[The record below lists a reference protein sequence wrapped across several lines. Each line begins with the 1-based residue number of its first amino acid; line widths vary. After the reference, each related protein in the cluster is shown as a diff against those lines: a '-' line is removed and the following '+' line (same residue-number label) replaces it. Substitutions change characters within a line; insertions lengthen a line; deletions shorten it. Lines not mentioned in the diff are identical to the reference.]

1 MKNIL
6 HSIALLLIINDLS
19 AQVVWTEPAFPT
31 IDDQVTLYYDATEGN
46 GDLTGVIP
54 IFIHTGVIS
63 SESDGPNEWQ
73 NVIGNWGTN
82 DPQVIMSPQVNN
94 IHSFNFGGL
103 TLAEFYDIDQ
113 GVTVSSLAMV
123 FRNANS
129 TLVGRESD
137 GGDIF
142 FVLSDGNFSAN
153 FATPSAASVA
163 IGSDESLNFSA
174 QSSEAAE
181 LTLAVNGDVVA
192 SASDATQ
199 LSYVFEGFA
208 SGSYLVLFTAD
219 NGNTSIEVT
228 RTVVVLPSEPTTA
241 ALPAGTIDGI
251 NYIDDTTVILR
262 LYAPGKDFVFV
273 VGDFNNWEFDL
284 GNLMN
289 RAPDNATYWIEIG
302 GLTPGQEYRF
312 QYHVMPDNMRIA
324 EIYADKILDFWN
336 DPWIPE
342 STYPDLIPFPSDFTG
357 SDPVS
362 VLQTAQDEF
371 EWTDNDYE
379 KPPKERLI
387 IYELLIRDFVETRS
401 IATITDTLDYL
412 ERLGVNAIELMPF
425 NEFEGNESWGYNP
438 SFFFAPDKYYGTKD
452 AYKTFINEC
461 HERGIAVIMDLA
473 INHSFGQNPQVRMWF
488 DASAGQWGQPTADNP
503 YFNQSPTHD
512 FNVGYDYNHEA
523 DVTRA
528 FTKRVLE
535 YWIEEYHI
543 DGYRMDLS
551 KGFTQNN
558 TLGNIG
564 AWNAFDQSRV
574 DIWNDYG
581 SHVWSVDPTA
591 YMILE
596 HFADNPEETALS
608 NMGFMLWGN
617 LNHAYS
623 EAAMGYS
630 GDFSWGSYQQ
640 RGWNNPHLVTYAESH
655 DEERLMYKN
664 LNFGNSAGGYNI
676 QALNTALARQEMV
689 HTFLIPLPGPKM
701 IWQFGEVGYDYSIN
715 HCLDGT
721 IDESC
726 RLAPKPIRWD
736 YPENP
741 ARQRLYRIVSALNHL
756 KQTEDAF
763 STTNYNID
771 FAGAGK
777 RMHLNHPSM
786 DVTIVGNFG
795 MQGFN
800 MVPGFQSTGT
810 WYDYFSGESIE
821 VNDLSQEF
829 FYAAGQ
835 YHIYTSEPLE
845 TPDIEVNVNEIAKAQ
860 NVAAWPNPFNEQLSV
875 DLSDFSGERARVAV
889 YDLNGRMVAELFEGI
904 VPQGMSLMTRS
915 GLSSLPN
922 GIFILEV
929 VSQNRRDTQR
939 LVKNQ

>member
-1 MKNIL
+1 MKNTL
-6 HSIALLLIINDLS
+6 HSIALLLIINGLS

-63 SESDGPNEWQ
+63 SESDGPNDWQ

-82 DPQVIMSPQVNN
+82 DPQVIMSPQGNN

-103 TLAEFYDIDQ
+103 TLSEFYGIDQ

-123 FRNANS
+123 FRNVDS
-129 TLVGRESD
+129 SLVGRDSD

-142 FVLSDGNFSAN
+142 FELSDGNFSAN
-153 FATPSAASVA
+153 LSTPTAASVA

-181 LTLAVNGDVVA
+181 LTLTVNGDQVA

-219 NGNTSIEVT
+219 NGNTNIEVT
-228 RTVVVLPSEPTTA
+228 RTVVVLPNEPTTE

-273 VGDFNNWEFDL
+273 VGDFNDWEFDL
-284 GNLMN
+284 DNLMK

-357 SDPVS
+357 NDPVS
-362 VLQTAQDEF
+362 VLQTAQEEF

-425 NEFEGNESWGYNP
+425 NEFEGNDSWGYNP

-452 AYKTFINEC
+452 AYKAFINEC
-461 HERGIAVIMDLA
+461 HQRGIAVIMDLA

-488 DASAGQWGQPTADNP
+488 NPSAGQWGQPTAENP
-503 YFNQSPTHD
+503 YFNQTPTHD
-512 FNVGYDYNHEA
+512 FNVGFDYNHES

-558 TLGNIG
+558 TLGNIS
-564 AWNAFDQSRV
+564 AWNALDQSRIN
-574 DIWNDYG
+574 IWDDYG

-640 RGWNNPHLVTYAESH
+640 RGWNDPHLVTYAESH

-664 LNFGNSAGGYNI
+664 LNFANSAGGYNI

-721 IDESC
+721 INDDC

-771 FAGAGK
+771 FTGAGK

-845 TPDIEVNVNEIAKAQ
+845 TPDIEINVNEIAKVQ

-889 YDLNGRMVAELFEGI
+889 YDLNGRMVVELFEGI